1 MSASLITYVLKAAIR
16 DKLIIAMLVLI
27 ALTASMSIFMASS
40 AITEQDQFLAVYS
53 SGSLRILGVLG
64 LVIFTAFF
72 VRRSFDSKD
81 VEFLLSRPI
90 SRVSFILSHAVA
102 FSILAIL
109 VSFASTV
116 ALLITTSSLAGDA
129 LLLWSVSIMV
139 EAIIMVNMAFFFA
152 MFLSSAATA
161 VLAVLAFYVLS
172 RMMGQILG
180 ILESGTAGSVMEGV
194 QIAMNMVSSLTPRL
208 DLMGQTT
215 WLVYGIESSPIGFS
229 FILMQGSVFLF
240 VVLVAAL
247 IDLVLRQF

>member
-16 DKLIIAMLVLI
+16 DRLIIAMLVLI

-72 VRRSFDSKD
+72 VRRSFDAKD

-90 SRVSFILSHAVA
+90 SRVSFILSHAAA
-102 FSILAIL
+102 FSILGIL
-109 VSFASTV
+109 VGLASAI
-116 ALLITTSSLAGDA
+116 ALLVISPDLFGEA
-129 LLLWSVSIMV
+129 LLLWTASVIA
-139 EAIIMVNMAFFFA
+139 EAIIVVNMAFFFA

-180 ILESGTAGSVMEGV
+180 ILESGTAGPVMDGV
-194 QIAMNMVSSLTPRL
+194 QIAMNMVSALTPRL
-208 DLMGQTT
+208 DLMGQST
-215 WLVYGIESSPIGFS
+215 WLVYGIDSSPIGLTLLA
-229 FILMQGSVFLF
+229 IQGSVFLF

-247 IDLVLRQF
+247 IDLVLREF